1 VNDEKLRAHLDE
13 LHRQMLERDGAFRF
27 HDEELRKRDHEIEQ
41 LTLQVQQLRDEVASV
56 QQWAREL
63 ERNLLEMRATRAWRL
78 AERLRRLKRL
88 GRS

>member
-1 VNDEKLRAHLDE
+1 MNDEKLRAHLDE
-13 LHRQMLERDGAFRF
+13 LHRQMLERDDAFRF